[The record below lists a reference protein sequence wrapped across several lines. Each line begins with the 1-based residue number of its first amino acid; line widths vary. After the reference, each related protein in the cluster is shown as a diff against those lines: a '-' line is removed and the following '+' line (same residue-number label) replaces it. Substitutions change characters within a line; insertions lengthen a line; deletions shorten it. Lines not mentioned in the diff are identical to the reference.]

1 MIRLLKAGLFRLK
14 KDILFWIFIFLTIG
28 LAILTLVRYV
38 PIEGITLDSAL
49 NEFLIYIGLFI
60 AIFVSIFVGKE
71 HSQGIIRNKI
81 IEYKFEDKGYLYKM
95 FAKIILSDKK
105 TCNFI
110 KKYDV
115 IIPVP
120 ISKKRKKK
128 RGYNQSEL
136 VANEL
141 AQKLNQDIW
150 TDIIIKK
157 KDNKPQ
163 SELNKLERIKNVEDI
178 YEINKPIEVKNK
190 KVLLLDDIY
199 TTGSTV
205 NEIARKLKQN
215 QTQEIGVITLAK
227 D

>member
-1 MIRLLKAGLFRLK
+1 MNFINSALDYFFPPICGMCGEINENYICNNCYENIK
-14 KDILFWIFIFLTIG
+14 KIKKCVINEYNNRNFSKHLYIFI
-28 LAILTLVRYV
+28 Y
-38 PIEGITLDSAL
+38 E
-49 NEFLIYIGLFI
+49 
-60 AIFVSIFVGKE
+60 
-71 HSQGIIRNKI
+71 GIIRNKI

>member
-1 MIRLLKAGLFRLK
+1 MN
-14 KDILFWIFIFLTIG
+14 FIN
-28 LAILTLVRYV
+28 
-38 PIEGITLDSAL
+38 SAL
-49 NEFLIYIGLFI
+49 DYFFPPICGMCGEINENYICNNCYENIKKIKKCVINEYNNRNFSKHLY
-60 AIFVSIFVGKE
+60 IFRYE
-71 HSQGIIRNKI
+71 GIIRNKI

-205 NEIARKLKQN
+205 NEIARKLKHN

>member
-1 MIRLLKAGLFRLK
+1 MN
-14 KDILFWIFIFLTIG
+14 FIN
-28 LAILTLVRYV
+28 
-38 PIEGITLDSAL
+38 SAL
-49 NEFLIYIGLFI
+49 NYFFPPICGMCGEINENYICNNCYENIKKIKKCVINEYNNRNFSKHLY
-60 AIFVSIFVGKE
+60 IFRYE
-71 HSQGIIRNKI
+71 GIIRNKI

-128 RGYNQSEL
+128 REYNQSEL

>member
-1 MIRLLKAGLFRLK
+1 MN
-14 KDILFWIFIFLTIG
+14 FIN
-28 LAILTLVRYV
+28 
-38 PIEGITLDSAL
+38 SAL
-49 NEFLIYIGLFI
+49 DYFFPPICGMCGEINENYICNNCYENIKKIKKCVINEYNNRNFSKHLY
-60 AIFVSIFVGKE
+60 IFRYE
-71 HSQGIIRNKI
+71 GIIRNKI

-141 AQKLNQDIW
+141 TQKLNQDIW

>member
-1 MIRLLKAGLFRLK
+1 MN
-14 KDILFWIFIFLTIG
+14 FINS
-28 LAILTLVRYV
+28 
-38 PIEGITLDSAL
+38 TLDYFFPPICGMCGEI
-49 NEFLIYIGLFI
+49 NENYICNNCYENIKKIKKCVINEYNNRNFSKHLY
-60 AIFVSIFVGKE
+60 IFRYE
-71 HSQGIIRNKI
+71 GIIRNKI

>member
-1 MIRLLKAGLFRLK
+1 MN
-14 KDILFWIFIFLTIG
+14 FIN
-28 LAILTLVRYV
+28 
-38 PIEGITLDSAL
+38 SAL
-49 NEFLIYIGLFI
+49 DYVFPPICGMCGEINENYICNNCYENIKKIKKCVINEYNNRNFSKHLY
-60 AIFVSIFVGKE
+60 IFRYE
-71 HSQGIIRNKI
+71 GIIRNKI

>member
-1 MIRLLKAGLFRLK
+1 MN
-14 KDILFWIFIFLTIG
+14 FIN
-28 LAILTLVRYV
+28 
-38 PIEGITLDSAL
+38 SAL
-49 NEFLIYIGLFI
+49 DYFFPPICGMCGEINENYICNNCYENIKKIKKCVINEYNNRNFSKHLYNFRY
-60 AIFVSIFVGKE
+60 E
-71 HSQGIIRNKI
+71 GIIRNKI

>member
-1 MIRLLKAGLFRLK
+1 MN
-14 KDILFWIFIFLTIG
+14 FIN
-28 LAILTLVRYV
+28 
-38 PIEGITLDSAL
+38 SAL
-49 NEFLIYIGLFI
+49 DYFFSPICGMCGEINENYICNNCYENIKKIKKCVINEYNNRNFSKHLY
-60 AIFVSIFVGKE
+60 IFRYE
-71 HSQGIIRNKI
+71 GIIRNKI

>member
-1 MIRLLKAGLFRLK
+1 MN
-14 KDILFWIFIFLTIG
+14 FIN
-28 LAILTLVRYV
+28 
-38 PIEGITLDSAL
+38 SAL
-49 NEFLIYIGLFI
+49 DYFFPPICGMCGEINENYICNNCYENIKKIKKCVINEYNNRNFSKHLY
-60 AIFVSIFVGKE
+60 IFRYE
-71 HSQGIIRNKI
+71 GIIRNKI

-110 KKYDV
+110 KRYDV

-190 KVLLLDDIY
+190 KVLLLDY
-199 TTGSTV
+199 M
-205 NEIARKLKQN
+205 
-215 QTQEIGVITLAK
+215 
-227 D
+227 

>member
-1 MIRLLKAGLFRLK
+1 MNFINSVLDYFFPPICGMCGEINENYICNNCYENIKKIKKCVINEYNNRNFSKHLYIFR
-14 KDILFWIFIFLTIG
+14 
-28 LAILTLVRYV
+28 Y
-38 PIEGITLDSAL
+38 E
-49 NEFLIYIGLFI
+49 
-60 AIFVSIFVGKE
+60 
-71 HSQGIIRNKI
+71 GIIRNKI

-190 KVLLLDDIY
+190 KVLLLEDIY

>member
-1 MIRLLKAGLFRLK
+1 MN
-14 KDILFWIFIFLTIG
+14 FIN
-28 LAILTLVRYV
+28 
-38 PIEGITLDSAL
+38 SAL
-49 NEFLIYIGLFI
+49 DYFFPPICGMCGEINENYICNNCYENIKKIKKCVINEYNNRNFSKHLY
-60 AIFVSIFVGKE
+60 IFKYE
-71 HSQGIIRNKI
+71 GIIRNKI

-163 SELNKLERIKNVEDI
+163 SELNKLERIKNVEDV
-178 YEINKPIEVKNK
+178 YEINKPIVVKNK

-205 NEIARKLKQN
+205 NEIARKLKHN

>member
-1 MIRLLKAGLFRLK
+1 MNFINSVLDYFFPPICGMCGEINENYICNNCYENIKKIKKCVINEYNNRNFSKHLYIFR
-14 KDILFWIFIFLTIG
+14 
-28 LAILTLVRYV
+28 Y
-38 PIEGITLDSAL
+38 E
-49 NEFLIYIGLFI
+49 
-60 AIFVSIFVGKE
+60 
-71 HSQGIIRNKI
+71 GIIRNKI

-199 TTGSTV
+199 TTGRTV

>member
-1 MIRLLKAGLFRLK
+1 
-14 KDILFWIFIFLTIG
+14 
-28 LAILTLVRYV
+28 
-38 PIEGITLDSAL
+38 
-49 NEFLIYIGLFI
+49 
-60 AIFVSIFVGKE
+60 
-71 HSQGIIRNKI
+71 
-81 IEYKFEDKGYLYKM
+81 M

-178 YEINKPIEVKNK
+178 YEIN
-190 KVLLLDDIY
+190 
-199 TTGSTV
+199 
-205 NEIARKLKQN
+205 Q
-215 QTQEIGVITLAK
+215 
-227 D
+227 

>member
-1 MIRLLKAGLFRLK
+1 MN
-14 KDILFWIFIFLTIG
+14 FIN
-28 LAILTLVRYV
+28 
-38 PIEGITLDSAL
+38 SAL
-49 NEFLIYIGLFI
+49 DYFFPPICGMCGEINENYICNNYYENIKKIKKCVINEYNNRNFSKHLY
-60 AIFVSIFVGKE
+60 IFKYE
-71 HSQGIIRNKI
+71 GIIRNKI

>member
-1 MIRLLKAGLFRLK
+1 MN
-14 KDILFWIFIFLTIG
+14 FIN
-28 LAILTLVRYV
+28 
-38 PIEGITLDSAL
+38 SAL
-49 NEFLIYIGLFI
+49 DYFFPPICGMCGEINENYICNNCYENIKKIKKCVINEYNNRNFSRHLY
-60 AIFVSIFVGKE
+60 IFRYE
-71 HSQGIIRNKI
+71 GIIRNKI

>member
-1 MIRLLKAGLFRLK
+1 MN
-14 KDILFWIFIFLTIG
+14 FIN
-28 LAILTLVRYV
+28 
-38 PIEGITLDSAL
+38 SAL
-49 NEFLIYIGLFI
+49 DYFFPPICGMCGEINENYICNNCYENIKKIKKCVINEYNNRNFSKHLY
-60 AIFVSIFVGKE
+60 IFKYE
-71 HSQGIIRNKI
+71 GIIRNKI

-105 TCNFI
+105 TYNFI

>member
-1 MIRLLKAGLFRLK
+1 MN
-14 KDILFWIFIFLTIG
+14 FIN
-28 LAILTLVRYV
+28 
-38 PIEGITLDSAL
+38 SAL
-49 NEFLIYIGLFI
+49 DYFFPPICGMCGEINENYICNNCYENIKKRQMCIRDRYNNRNFSKHLY
-60 AIFVSIFVGKE
+60 IFRYE
-71 HSQGIIRNKI
+71 GIIRNKI

>member
-1 MIRLLKAGLFRLK
+1 MN
-14 KDILFWIFIFLTIG
+14 FIN
-28 LAILTLVRYV
+28 
-38 PIEGITLDSAL
+38 SAL
-49 NEFLIYIGLFI
+49 DYFFPAICGMCGEINENYICNNCYENIKKIKKCVINEYNNRNFSKHLY
-60 AIFVSIFVGKE
+60 IFRYE
-71 HSQGIIRNKI
+71 GIIRNKI

>member
-1 MIRLLKAGLFRLK
+1 MN
-14 KDILFWIFIFLTIG
+14 FIN
-28 LAILTLVRYV
+28 
-38 PIEGITLDSAL
+38 SAL
-49 NEFLIYIGLFI
+49 DYFFPPICGMCGEINENYICNNCYENIKKIKKCVINEYNNRNFSKHLY
-60 AIFVSIFVGKE
+60 IFRYE
-71 HSQGIIRNKI
+71 GIIRNKI

-178 YEINKPIEVKNK
+178 YEINKPIEVENK

>member
-1 MIRLLKAGLFRLK
+1 MN
-14 KDILFWIFIFLTIG
+14 FIN
-28 LAILTLVRYV
+28 
-38 PIEGITLDSAL
+38 SAL
-49 NEFLIYIGLFI
+49 DYFFPPICGMCGKINENYICNNCYENIKKIKKCVINEYNNRNFSKHLY
-60 AIFVSIFVGKE
+60 IFRYE
-71 HSQGIIRNKI
+71 GIIRNKI

-115 IIPVP
+115 IISVP

>member
-1 MIRLLKAGLFRLK
+1 MN
-14 KDILFWIFIFLTIG
+14 FIN
-28 LAILTLVRYV
+28 
-38 PIEGITLDSAL
+38 SAL
-49 NEFLIYIGLFI
+49 DYFFPPICGMCGEINENYICNNCYENIKKIKKCVINEYNNRNFSKHLY
-60 AIFVSIFVGKE
+60 IFRYE
-71 HSQGIIRNKI
+71 GIIRNKI

-95 FAKIILSDKK
+95 FAKIILSNKK

>member
-1 MIRLLKAGLFRLK
+1 MN
-14 KDILFWIFIFLTIG
+14 FIN
-28 LAILTLVRYV
+28 
-38 PIEGITLDSAL
+38 SAL
-49 NEFLIYIGLFI
+49 DYFFPPICGMCGEINENYICNNCYENIKKIKKCVINEYNNRNFSKHLY
-60 AIFVSIFVGKE
+60 IFKYE
-71 HSQGIIRNKI
+71 GIIRNKI

-205 NEIARKLKQN
+205 NEIARKLKHN

>member
-1 MIRLLKAGLFRLK
+1 
-14 KDILFWIFIFLTIG
+14 
-28 LAILTLVRYV
+28 
-38 PIEGITLDSAL
+38 
-49 NEFLIYIGLFI
+49 
-60 AIFVSIFVGKE
+60 
-71 HSQGIIRNKI
+71 
-81 IEYKFEDKGYLYKM
+81 M

-157 KDNKPQ
+157 KDNVATIVMIAAFIAACV
-163 SELNKLERIKNVEDI
+163 LGINVI
-178 YEINKPIEVKNK
+178 YIV
-190 KVLLLDDIY
+190 
-199 TTGSTV
+199 
-205 NEIARKLKQN
+205 IASGVF
-215 QTQEIGVITLAK
+215 GVIRTIWNRRRK
-227 D
+227 RV

>member
-1 MIRLLKAGLFRLK
+1 MNFINSVLDYFFPPICGMCGEINENYICNNCYENIKKIKKCVINEYNNRNFSKHLYIFR
-14 KDILFWIFIFLTIG
+14 
-28 LAILTLVRYV
+28 Y
-38 PIEGITLDSAL
+38 E
-49 NEFLIYIGLFI
+49 
-60 AIFVSIFVGKE
+60 
-71 HSQGIIRNKI
+71 GIIRNKI

>member
-1 MIRLLKAGLFRLK
+1 MN
-14 KDILFWIFIFLTIG
+14 FIN
-28 LAILTLVRYV
+28 
-38 PIEGITLDSAL
+38 SAL
-49 NEFLIYIGLFI
+49 DYFFPPICGMCGEINENYICNNCYENIKKIKKCVINEYNNRNFSKHLY
-60 AIFVSIFVGKE
+60 IFRYE
-71 HSQGIIRNKI
+71 GIIRNKI

-105 TCNFI
+105 TYNFI
-110 KKYDV
+110 KRYDV

>member
-1 MIRLLKAGLFRLK
+1 MN
-14 KDILFWIFIFLTIG
+14 FIN
-28 LAILTLVRYV
+28 
-38 PIEGITLDSAL
+38 SAL
-49 NEFLIYIGLFI
+49 DYFFPPICGMCGEINENYICNNCYENIKKIKKCVINEYNNRNFSKHLY
-60 AIFVSIFVGKE
+60 IFRYE
-71 HSQGIIRNKI
+71 GIIRNKI

-95 FAKIILSDKK
+95 FAKIIVSDKK

>member
-1 MIRLLKAGLFRLK
+1 MN
-14 KDILFWIFIFLTIG
+14 FIN
-28 LAILTLVRYV
+28 
-38 PIEGITLDSAL
+38 SAL
-49 NEFLIYIGLFI
+49 DYFFPPICGMCGEINENYICNNCYENIKKIKKCVINEYNNRNFSKHLY
-60 AIFVSIFVGKE
+60 IFKYE
-71 HSQGIIRNKI
+71 GIIRNKI

-178 YEINKPIEVKNK
+178 YEINKTIEVKNK

>member
-1 MIRLLKAGLFRLK
+1 MN
-14 KDILFWIFIFLTIG
+14 FIN
-28 LAILTLVRYV
+28 
-38 PIEGITLDSAL
+38 SAL
-49 NEFLIYIGLFI
+49 DYFFPPICGMCGEINENYICNNCYENIKKIKKCVINEYNNRNFSKHLY
-60 AIFVSIFVGKE
+60 IFKYE
-71 HSQGIIRNKI
+71 GIIRNKI
-81 IEYKFEDKGYLYKM
+81 IEYKFEDRGYLYKM

-128 RGYNQSEL
+128 RGYSQSEL

>member
-1 MIRLLKAGLFRLK
+1 MN
-14 KDILFWIFIFLTIG
+14 FIN
-28 LAILTLVRYV
+28 
-38 PIEGITLDSAL
+38 SAL
-49 NEFLIYIGLFI
+49 NYFFPPICGMCGEINENYICNNCYENIKKIKKCVINEYNNRNFSKHLY
-60 AIFVSIFVGKE
+60 IFRYE
-71 HSQGIIRNKI
+71 GIIRNKI

-128 RGYNQSEL
+128 RGCNQSEL

>member
-1 MIRLLKAGLFRLK
+1 MNLIN
-14 KDILFWIFIFLTIG
+14 
-28 LAILTLVRYV
+28 
-38 PIEGITLDSAL
+38 SAL
-49 NEFLIYIGLFI
+49 DYFFPPICGMCGEINENYICNNCYENIKKIKKCVINEYNNRNFSKHLY
-60 AIFVSIFVGKE
+60 IFRYE
-71 HSQGIIRNKI
+71 GIIRNKI

>member
-1 MIRLLKAGLFRLK
+1 MCGEINENYICNNCYENIK
-14 KDILFWIFIFLTIG
+14 KIKKCVINEYNNRNFSKHLYIFK
-28 LAILTLVRYV
+28 Y
-38 PIEGITLDSAL
+38 E
-49 NEFLIYIGLFI
+49 
-60 AIFVSIFVGKE
+60 
-71 HSQGIIRNKI
+71 GIIRNKI

>member
-1 MIRLLKAGLFRLK
+1 MN
-14 KDILFWIFIFLTIG
+14 FIN
-28 LAILTLVRYV
+28 
-38 PIEGITLDSAL
+38 SAL
-49 NEFLIYIGLFI
+49 DYFFPPICGMCGKINENYICNNCYENIKKIKKCVINEYNNRNFSKHLY
-60 AIFVSIFVGKE
+60 IFRYE
-71 HSQGIIRNKI
+71 GIIRNKI
-81 IEYKFEDKGYLYKM
+81 
-95 FAKIILSDKK
+95 

>member
-1 MIRLLKAGLFRLK
+1 MN
-14 KDILFWIFIFLTIG
+14 FIN
-28 LAILTLVRYV
+28 
-38 PIEGITLDSAL
+38 SAL
-49 NEFLIYIGLFI
+49 DYFFPPICGMCGEINENYICNNCYENIKKIKKCVINEYNNRNFSKHLY
-60 AIFVSIFVGKE
+60 IFRYE
-71 HSQGIIRNKI
+71 GIIRNKI

-157 KDNKPQ
+157 KDNKAQ

>member
-1 MIRLLKAGLFRLK
+1 MN
-14 KDILFWIFIFLTIG
+14 FIN
-28 LAILTLVRYV
+28 
-38 PIEGITLDSAL
+38 SAL
-49 NEFLIYIGLFI
+49 DYFFPPICGMCGEINENYICNNCYENIKKIKKCVINEYNNRNFSKHLY
-60 AIFVSIFVGKE
+60 IFRYE
-71 HSQGIIRNKI
+71 GIIRNKI

-178 YEINKPIEVKNK
+178 YERNKPIEVKNK

>member
-1 MIRLLKAGLFRLK
+1 MN
-14 KDILFWIFIFLTIG
+14 FLN
-28 LAILTLVRYV
+28 
-38 PIEGITLDSAL
+38 SAL
-49 NEFLIYIGLFI
+49 DYFFPPICGMCGEINENYICNNCYENIKKIKKCVINEYNNRNFSKHLY
-60 AIFVSIFVGKE
+60 IFKYE
-71 HSQGIIRNKI
+71 GIIRNKI

>member
-1 MIRLLKAGLFRLK
+1 MN
-14 KDILFWIFIFLTIG
+14 FIN
-28 LAILTLVRYV
+28 
-38 PIEGITLDSAL
+38 SAL
-49 NEFLIYIGLFI
+49 DYFFPPICGMCGEINENYICNNCYENIKKIKKCVINEYNNRNFSKHLY
-60 AIFVSIFVGKE
+60 IFRYE
-71 HSQGIIRNKI
+71 GIIRNKI
-81 IEYKFEDKGYLYKM
+81 IEYKFEDKGYLDKM

>member
-1 MIRLLKAGLFRLK
+1 MN
-14 KDILFWIFIFLTIG
+14 FIN
-28 LAILTLVRYV
+28 
-38 PIEGITLDSAL
+38 SAL
-49 NEFLIYIGLFI
+49 DYFFPPICGMCGEINENYICNNCYENIKKIKKCVINEYNNRNFSKHLY
-60 AIFVSIFVGKE
+60 IFRYE
-71 HSQGIIRNKI
+71 GIIRNKI

-178 YEINKPIEVKNK
+178 YKINKPIEVKNK

-205 NEIARKLKQN
+205 NEIARKLKQT

>member
-1 MIRLLKAGLFRLK
+1 MN
-14 KDILFWIFIFLTIG
+14 FIN
-28 LAILTLVRYV
+28 
-38 PIEGITLDSAL
+38 SAL
-49 NEFLIYIGLFI
+49 DYFFPSICGMCGEINENYICNNCYENIKKIKKCVINEYNNRNFSKHLY
-60 AIFVSIFVGKE
+60 IFRYE
-71 HSQGIIRNKI
+71 GIIRNKI

-163 SELNKLERIKNVEDI
+163 SELNKLQRIKNVEDI